1 MDNITIFEAEQFG
14 GVKVEYVLVDKGNG
28 EFTSTE
34 KSIYD
39 KQQAEQSTPIVID
52 EAETK

>member
-1 MDNITIFEAEQFG
+1 MENIRIVEIDNPNGEGSTTFVVID
-14 GVKVEYVLVDKGNG
+14 LGNG

-39 KQQAEQSTPIVID
+39 KQQAEQSTPSVID
-52 EAETK
+52 EA